1 MTTNENSQLHV
12 LPKEYPTNV
21 YYQNDEEWSGT
32 IISHRV
38 AHHDFWGEI
47 DEVKARNH
55 EKTIM

>member
-1 MTTNENSQLHV
+1 MAAAISRKPEKIVDPIES
-12 LPKEYPTNV
+12 E
-21 YYQNDEEWSGT
+21 YYQNDEEWLDT

-38 AHHDFWGEI
+38 AYHDFRREI